1 MQLRGR
7 QTQFYIDLIY
17 GLGFA
22 VGFGYLLLVGMNPLV
37 AAFQSGLVLGYFL
50 RVWENMSVYERILQE
65 EVAAEAEEAVAHE
78 IEDTM
83 PGEVEDAVAEE
94 FEDEIPEEVEAA
106 VTSEVEEAVAAE
118 VEGAVANEAEDA
130 VPEEVTAEVE
140 KQVAEEMS
148 DEIKEQVGEE
158 MKERLQE
165 AGKHVPEHV
174 RAKRTAHPE
183 SGDEQERD
191 ARSTS
196 NRGDGTPSE
205 EE

>member
-22 VGFGYLLLVGMNPLV
+22 VGFGYLLIVGMNPLV

-50 RVWENMSVYERILQE
+50 RVWENMSVYERILQQ

-83 PGEVEDAVAEE
+83 PDEVED
-94 FEDEIPEEVEAA
+94 
-106 VTSEVEEAVAAE
+106 AVAAE
-118 VEGAVANEAEDA
+118 VEGAVAEEAEDA

-140 KQVAEEMS
+140 KQVAEEMA
-148 DEIKEQVGEE
+148 DEIKERVGEE
-158 MKERLQE
+158 VEDRLPE
-165 AGKHVPEHV
+165 AGEHVPEHV
-174 RAKRTAHPE
+174 REKRAAHPE
-183 SGDEQERD
+183 SDDETEQ
-191 ARSTS
+191 APRSAS
-196 NRGDGTPSE
+196 DRGDGAPNDSQ
-205 EE
+205 

>member
-22 VGFGYLLLVGMNPLV
+22 VGFGYLLIVGMNPLV

-94 FEDEIPEEVEAA
+94 FADKMPQ
-106 VTSEVEEAVAAE
+106 EVEEAVTTE
-118 VEGAVANEAEDA
+118 VKEAVADEAEEA
-130 VPEEVTAEVE
+130 VPGEVTAEVE
-140 KQVAEEMS
+140 KQVAEEMA
-148 DEIKEQVGEE
+148 DEIKERVGEE
-158 MKERLQE
+158 MEERLE
-165 AGKHVPEHV
+165 EVGERVPEHV
-174 RAKRTAHPE
+174 REKRAARQE
-183 SGDEQERD
+183 SGENEERTP
-191 ARSTS
+191 RSAS
-196 NRGDGTPSE
+196 NRGDGAPNDQQ
-205 EE
+205 